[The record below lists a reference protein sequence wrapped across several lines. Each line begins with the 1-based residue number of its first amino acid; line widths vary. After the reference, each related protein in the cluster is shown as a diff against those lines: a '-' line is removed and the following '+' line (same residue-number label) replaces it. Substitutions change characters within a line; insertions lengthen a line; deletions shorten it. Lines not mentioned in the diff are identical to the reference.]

1 MRIEFLARR
10 RPARSSW
17 GRRSR
22 NKMFWQLSWGH
33 GRVLSFQFQISNGDP
48 SSILISG
55 TFMALMVTESRFY
68 KPLGISSNY
77 RLIFP
82 KVIYYRTPCS
92 WCKTRPSGPAVRS
105 SRIHPL
111 LGRRRLVPISGLL
124 QSSWFLGV
132 FLGQWFKE
140 SPRILAGILRGGG
153 LIIYVHVPFDVLCN
167 D

>member
-1 MRIEFLARR
+1 MRNEFLARR

-22 NKMFWQLSWGH
+22 NKMFWQLSR
-33 GRVLSFQFQISNGDP
+33 GRGRALSFQLRISNGDP

-55 TFMALMVTESRFY
+55 TFMALMVTESRSY

-82 KVIYYRTPCS
+82 KVIYYRTPCL
-92 WCKTRPSGPAVRS
+92 WCKTRPSGPAIPL

-111 LGRRRLVPISGLL
+111 LGRRRLVPIFGLL
-124 QSSWFLGV
+124 QSSWFWG
-132 FLGQWFKE
+132 F
-140 SPRILAGILRGGG
+140 SLANDSIK
-153 LIIYVHVPFDVLCN
+153 YPKFDMWDISL
-167 D
+167 